1 MGDEFNRYRCHID
14 DGEDETENDDEE
26 NKARSELTE
35 VLLLII
41 KLG

>member
-1 MGDEFNRYRCHID
+1 MSEELNRYGSHID

-41 KLG
+41 KPG